1 MDISDFVVL
10 LEDAR
15 PYVKEVHDKAEARH
29 DSYGEYYMDGGMWEI
44 MQETEELLQKIDVL
58 LTEYNK

>member
-15 PYVKEVHDKAEARH
+15 PYVKEVHDRAEARH
-29 DSYGEYYMDGGMWEI
+29 DNYGEYYMDQGLWEI
-44 MQETEELLQKIDVL
+44 MQESEALSQKIDML
-58 LTEYNK
+58 LEEYNK